1 MVLEDFCLIPTS
13 EKWGQ
18 CHTPMTSLGLHGVNT
33 TTKSNVSFLVVAK
46 GSAVTSV
53 SSVVS
58 DRGSSEE
65 DDAKYSS
72 LVSSYQDKSL
82 AGEDTESVENQLN
95 VDGLFPRTLQVRYE
109 NTVTMN
115 SW

>member
-1 MVLEDFCLIPTS
+1 
-13 EKWGQ
+13 
-18 CHTPMTSLGLHGVNT
+18 MTSLGLHRVNP
-33 TTKSNVSFLVVAK
+33 TTKSNVSFLAVAK

-53 SSVVS
+53 SSVVY
-58 DRGSSEE
+58 DRGLSEK
-65 DDAKYSS
+65 DDTEYSS
-72 LVSSYQDKSL
+72 LVRPYQDKPL